1 MNNNKETQ
9 ILIIS
14 LIATLGIVALGI
26 GIFRDKIFSGQNSTN
41 ITKPADDN
49 TQIIF
54 TTGEKELIKTTDA
67 KTKGITAFASG
78 NYDEA
83 KNQFEISL
91 KQQKND
97 PEALIYLNN
106 SRIGKSDSY
115 TIAVIAPVSSTP
127 NEAPEIL
134 RGIAQGQNNINNSPQ
149 KINGKYLKIMIVDE
163 SNNAKKAE
171 KAANEL
177 IEKKEVLGVV
187 GHWSSGVTLAAGQV
201 YQSNKLVAIS
211 PISTSIKL
219 SGFGNFIFR
228 TTPSDLFAGNA
239 LAIHSIKKLNKR
251 KAVIFYDSTSN
262 YSKSLKSVFTTGLY
276 GDGGEVITE
285 FDLHDTK
292 FNAFNS
298 LQKAKQKGAE
308 IIMLIPSS
316 DQPILDQA
324 LKVAK
329 ANEEKLPI
337 LAGDDF
343 YSNEI
348 LQSGGRDL
356 RGTVVAI
363 AWHIKAHNN
372 APFVMESRQ
381 LWGGDASW
389 RTVTSYD
396 AIQAF
401 ITALKT
407 NPNPNRENVQQ
418 ALSNS
423 DFTAQGATSEIHF
436 LPSGD
441 RNQKAQLVKVVPVQ
455 SSTSGYEF
463 SPIP

>member
-14 LIATLGIVALGI
+14 LIATLGIVGLGI
-26 GIFRDKIFSGQNSTN
+26 GIFRDKMFPGQNSTQTGQN
-41 ITKPADDN
+41 STPATNKSTDDN
-49 TQIIF
+49 AQIIF
-54 TTGEKELIKTTDA
+54 TTGEKELIKTTEA

-106 SRIGKSDSY
+106 SRIGKNDSY
-115 TIAVIAPVSSTP
+115 TIAIIAPVSSKP

-149 KINGKYLKIMIVDE
+149 KINGKYLKVLIVDE
-163 SNNAKKAE
+163 GNNAKKAE
-171 KAANEL
+171 QAANLL

-211 PISTSIKL
+211 PTSTSVKL

-228 TTPSDLFAGNA
+228 TTPSDQFAGTA
-239 LAIHSIKKLNKR
+239 LANHSIKKLNKR
-251 KAVIFYDSTSN
+251 KAVIFYDSTSD

-285 FDLHDTK
+285 FDLHDTN

-316 DQPILDQA
+316 DQPILDKA

-329 ANEEKLPI
+329 ANEEQLPI
-337 LAGDDF
+337 LA
-343 YSNEI
+343 
-348 LQSGGRDL
+348 
-356 RGTVVAI
+356 
-363 AWHIKAHNN
+363 
-372 APFVMESRQ
+372 
-381 LWGGDASW
+381 
-389 RTVTSYD
+389 
-396 AIQAF
+396 
-401 ITALKT
+401 
-407 NPNPNRENVQQ
+407 
-418 ALSNS
+418 
-423 DFTAQGATSEIHF
+423 
-436 LPSGD
+436 
-441 RNQKAQLVKVVPVQ
+441 
-455 SSTSGYEF
+455 
-463 SPIP
+463 